1 MASRIK
7 TVLEMIKFEHSV
19 FALPFALTGA
29 LLAARWTRHGWP
41 SLRHISWIIVAM
53 VAARSAAMTMNRIV
67 DLRYDRENPRTQQ
80 RALPTGALTLQ
91 FAWFF
96 TLAAVAAF
104 FLAAWQLNSL
114 ALELA
119 PLAIAILFFYSFT
132 KRFTNWSHLFL
143 GFALGISPAAAW
155 IAVTGGL
162 DLRMLILCAA
172 VTLWVGG
179 FDVLYACQDIE
190 YDQRAGLYSVPKRF
204 GIAKALLIA
213 RGMHVAVVA
222 LLAWLAF
229 SFSLPWPA
237 WAGIAVVASLLGY
250 EHSLVKADDLSKLDA
265 AFFAVN
271 GYISM
276 LFLLFWG
283 AAAAVWHV

>member
-1 MASRIK
+1 MASRIR

-29 LLAARWTRHGWP
+29 LLAARVTRHGWP
-41 SLRHISWIIVAM
+41 SLRQLLWIVVAM
-53 VAARSAAMTMNRIV
+53 VAARSAAMTMNRIA
-67 DLRYDRENPRTQQ
+67 DLRYDRENPRTKQ
-80 RALPTGALTLQ
+80 RALATGALSLQ
-91 FAWFF
+91 FAWLF
-96 TLAAVAAF
+96 TLVAVAAF
-104 FLAAWQLNSL
+104 FAAAWQLNPL
-114 ALELA
+114 ALKLA
-119 PLAIAILFFYSFT
+119 PLTIAILFFYSYT

-155 IAVTGGL
+155 IAITESL
-162 DLRMLILCAA
+162 DWRMLILCGA

-179 FDVLYACQDIE
+179 FDVLYACQDVE
-190 YDQRAGLYSVPKRF
+190 YDQQAGLFSVPKRF
-204 GIAKALLIA
+204 GIADALLIA
-213 RGMHVAVVA
+213 RAMHIGVIA

-229 SFSLPWPA
+229 SFGLPWPA

-265 AFFAVN
+265 AFFTVN
-271 GYISM
+271 GYISL

-283 AAAAVWHV
+283 TASALWKT